1 MWTGSGT
8 PRRRASRSPIR
19 TSTRRWSPAST
30 SSRSVSGSALP
41 GRRTCTGSKD
51 MERGEVEIRRA
62 VVFPG
67 QGSGGGEIS
76 GEVREAVRAHVRDA
90 RSPYQLSVFAG
101 SVDLLYKLRG
111 RGFEPD
117 VVAGHSLGEYA
128 AAHAA
133 GSQELDDAVR
143 LVAERDRLMN
153 EAARENPG
161 GMVALIGADPME
173 VARAAEETDGVVA
186 ANFNT
191 PRQTVISGEEG
202 ALDAV
207 AESVGGR
214 SVKLNVAG
222 AFHSPLMLAASRAMD
237 AVLSEVTLRDPE
249 IAMVAATDGGVL
261 ATAGDVRL
269 ALRNQML
276 SPVRWVAVIERF
288 LDLGVEEIIE
298 AGEDGTLTRML
309 RDFRRKDLQ
318 SRTAGEVLG

>member
-1 MWTGSGT
+1 
-8 PRRRASRSPIR
+8 
-19 TSTRRWSPAST
+19 
-30 SSRSVSGSALP
+30 
-41 GRRTCTGSKD
+41 
-51 MERGEVEIRRA
+51 MERGEKRRA

-67 QGSGGGEIS
+67 QGTGGGEVS
-76 GEVREAVRAHVRDA
+76 GAVREAVRAHVGEA
-90 RSPYQLSVFAG
+90 EVPYQLSVFAS
-101 SVDLLYKLRG
+101 SVDLLYKLRD
-111 RGFEPD
+111 RGVKPD

-133 GSQELDDAVR
+133 GSLGLEDAVR

-161 GMVALIGADPME
+161 GMVAVIGADPME
-173 VARAAEETDGVVA
+173 VVRVVGEVEGVVVA

-191 PRQTVISGEEG
+191 PRQTVISGESE
-202 ALDAV
+202 ALERV

-214 SVKLNVAG
+214 KVRLGVAG
-222 AFHSPLMLAASRAMD
+222 AFHSPLMLEASRAMD
-237 AVLSEVTLRDPE
+237 AMLSEVALRDPG
-249 IAMVAATDGGVL
+249 IPMVGATDGGIL

-288 LDLGVEEIIE
+288 LDLGVEEIVE

-309 RDFRRKDLQ
+309 RDFRRKDIKG
-318 SRTAGEVLG
+318 RTAREVLS